1 MVDDEHPELAGYEPH
16 EERPLRS
23 RRRAMLLRIVVLVAV
38 LALVL
43 PGVVTTVSLGARNA
57 QLACDFRGSLVMPTA
72 NRYDARFE
80 FLGPGGLGW
89 ECYATDQLG
98 DEFHVDSMG
107 LIPVAPG
114 PGRIAPET
122 RDT

>member
-23 RRRAMLLRIVVLVAV
+23 GRRMLLLRLVVLLAV
-38 LALVL
+38 LGLVL
-43 PGVVTTVSLGARNA
+43 PGIITTVSLGANNA
-57 QLACDFRGSLVMPTA
+57 ERACSYRGAIMMPGAARYEARWQLF
-72 NRYDARFE
+72 
-80 FLGPGGLGW
+80 GPGGIGW
-89 ECYATDQLG
+89 ECYATDRNG
-98 DEFHVDSMG
+98 DSLHVDSMG

-114 PGRIAPET
+114 PGVTPVDT